1 MCDVDTGYKY
11 SIEVLLNLN
20 HDRYKTYFTQFM
32 VLHLGIFTAMNAD
45 RLSLLFQ
52 FFAVVGILLSVIW
65 FMVLRKVAADIK
77 KLWRLIEDHEKS
89 LKQSI
94 KVHESHDRLY
104 SASRMMLLVPLL
116 FFLVHMAILIYD
128 IGIPK

>member
-1 MCDVDTGYKY
+1 MCNVDTGYKY

-45 RLSLLFQ
+45 SLSSLIQ
-52 FFAVVGILLSVIW
+52 FLAVVGILLSVIW

-77 KLWRLIEDHEKS
+77 KLWRLIEDHEKP

-94 KVHESHDRLY
+94 KVHKSQARLY
-104 SASRMMLLVPLL
+104 SAYRMMLLVPIL
-116 FFLVHMAILIYD
+116 FSMVHIAILIVECLN
-128 IGIPK
+128 K